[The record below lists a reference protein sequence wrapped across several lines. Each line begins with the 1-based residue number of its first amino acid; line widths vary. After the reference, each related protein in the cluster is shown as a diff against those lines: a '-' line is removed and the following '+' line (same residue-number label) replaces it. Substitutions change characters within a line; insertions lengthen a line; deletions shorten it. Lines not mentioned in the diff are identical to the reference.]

1 MSCRRVICAVVW
13 SALLTGC
20 ALFPARKPE
29 APPATLPSWM
39 GRVVMVDEE
48 HGFALV
54 DTGAPVLLPV
64 GAKLLS
70 FNEGRRTS
78 VLRVTAENRPP
89 YLALEILEG
98 QPRVEDEVA
107 LDESRAEPEP
117 GS

>member
-1 MSCRRVICAVVW
+1 MPCRLVICAVAC
-13 SALLTGC
+13 SALLAGC
-20 ALFPARKPE
+20 ALFPAREPE

-70 FNEGRRTS
+70 FSEGRRTA
-78 VLRVTAENRPP
+78 VLQVTAENRPP

-107 LDESRAEPEP
+107 LDESRAEP

>member
-1 MSCRRVICAVVW
+1 MSFRRVVFAVAW
-13 SALLTGC
+13 SALLAGC

-29 APPATLPSWM
+29 APSATLPSWM
-39 GRVVMVDEE
+39 GRVVMVDTA

-54 DTGAPVLLPV
+54 DTGAPVFLPV

-70 FNEGRRTS
+70 ISEGRRTA

-98 QPRVEDEVA
+98 QPRVDDEIA
-107 LDESRAEPEP
+107 LDESRAEP